1 MLRVVLKWFV
11 GYWRRQWRGMLALF
25 LLTTVG
31 IALRS
36 LYPYVFKYVIDSL
49 TEGVDFTRVRT
60 WILVILGLGIA
71 REITQWLL
79 PSTRYFLNLKFG
91 QAIRLDHFDSIL
103 RKNHRFFNR
112 FRSGDLITRLTDDI
126 DGDLKLSWF
135 SASGVMRPVEAT
147 LTLLFSI
154 ILMATLHWQ
163 LTLLAILPLPLIV
176 WIMTKT
182 EHWQARAYS
191 ERQKATSD
199 TVDVLE
205 SVFAGIRIVIGY
217 ATEQAQTKIFH
228 RTLGER
234 KIKEERVVFVR
245 SLLESLGSV
254 INQVGLVIVL
264 FAGGWLVI
272 QKSISIGD
280 FYAFVAY
287 LTAITEPIWTIS
299 WFFVS
304 SKLAETSVQR
314 LKELKSGDN
323 LVMGTREPEEIRDE
337 ETVLTFENVHFAFP
351 GTGVPIL
358 EGVDLTLQP
367 GEIVAVV
374 GAVGSGKSTLLQL
387 AGGLLTPDEG
397 RIEFQQVP
405 VHDLTPEV
413 RARMIGFVPQE
424 VILFSG
430 SVAENIT
437 MGREHIEP
445 VHMASA
451 SRTSVLE
458 NEVSPEKM
466 VEQGGVGLSGGQR
479 ARTAIAR
486 ALAGNPRMLLLD
498 DVTAALDLTTERHF
512 WQHLRS
518 DYPEVA
524 VLVTTHR
531 EATAYASRRV
541 LWLEK
546 GRIRAVGQHR
556 ELLKKFEEYRFL
568 FAR

>member
-1 MLRVVLKWFV
+1 
-11 GYWRRQWRGMLALF
+11 MLALF
-25 LLTTVG
+25 VLTTVG

-49 TEGVDFTRVRT
+49 TGGVDFTRVRT
-60 WILVILGLGIA
+60 WILIILGLGIA

-79 PSTRYFLNLKFG
+79 PATRYFLNLKFG
-91 QAIRLDHFDSIL
+91 QAIKLDHFDGIL
-103 RKNHRFFNR
+103 HKNHRFFNR

-126 DGDLKLSWF
+126 DGDLKLAWF
-135 SASGVMRPVEAT
+135 SASGVMRPIEAT

-163 LTLLAILPLPLIV
+163 LTLLAILPLPFIV
-176 WIMTKT
+176 WIMTRT
-182 EHWQARAYS
+182 EHWQERVYS

-205 SVFAGIRIVIGY
+205 SVFAGLRIVIGY
-217 ATEQAQTKIFH
+217 ATEDAQRKIFNSA
-228 RTLGER
+228 LQNR
-234 KIKEERVVFVR
+234 KIKEGKVVFVR

-272 QKSISIGD
+272 RKQITIGD

-304 SKLAETSVQR
+304 SKLAGTSVQR
-314 LKELKSGDN
+314 MKEIKTGDD
-323 LVMGTREPEEIRDE
+323 LVDGTLLPAENTATELR
-337 ETVLTFENVHFAFP
+337 FENVHFAFP
-351 GTGVPIL
+351 ETDVPVL
-358 EGVDLTLQP
+358 AGVDLSLSK
-367 GEIVAVV
+367 GEVVAVV

-387 AGGLLTPDEG
+387 AGGLLPPNSGVIQFQNIPVHELTPDS
-397 RIEFQQVP
+397 
-405 VHDLTPEV
+405 
-413 RARMIGFVPQE
+413 RARLVGFVPQE

-430 SVAENIT
+430 LVEENIT
-437 MGREHIEP
+437 MGRKNIDSTHIHTATETA
-445 VHMASA
+445 VMDQ
-451 SRTSVLE
+451 
-458 NEVSPEKM
+458 EVALDKS

-479 ARTAIAR
+479 ARTAVAR
-486 ALAGNPRMLLLD
+486 ALAGQPKLLLLD
-498 DVTAALDLTTERHF
+498 DVTAALDMSTERTF
-512 WQHLRS
+512 WDRLRT
-518 DYPEVA
+518 DYPDVA

-531 EATAYASRRV
+531 EATAHSADRV
-541 LWLEK
+541 LWLEDGK
-546 GRIRAVGQHR
+546 IREVGQHQ
-556 ELLKKFEEYRFL
+556 ELLAQQAEYRFL